1 MITPYNILRHEL
13 MGLDLEVVGASDPGL
28 VGIRGKVVAES
39 KNTIIIKERDNG
51 RKTLPKGDIIAKL
64 VLPEK
69 AVVEVDGRLLS
80 GRPHERTKK
89 KIRITFTKWQQ
100 KPRK

>member
-1 MITPYNILRHEL
+1 
-13 MGLDLEVVGASDPGL
+13 MGLDLAVVGAKDPGL
-28 VGIRGKVVAES
+28 VGIQGKVVAES
-39 KNTIIIKERDNG
+39 KNTLTIKRQDNC
-51 RKTLPKGDIIAKL
+51 RKTLPKGGITVRL
-64 VLPEK
+64 LLPEK

-100 KPRK
+100 KPRKQKKRAGT